1 MNQTSKRGGWRPGSG
16 RKKGS
21 GKGRV
26 SVTGSLS
33 MPREMWE
40 RLDAMRG
47 SISRGKWLASI
58 LQNL

>member
-1 MNQTSKRGGWRPGSG
+1 MKPTSKHGGYRPGSG

-26 SVTGSLS
+26 SVSGSLS

-40 RLDAMRG
+40 RLDKLRG
-47 SISRGKWLASI
+47 PLSRGKWLSAI
-58 LQNL
+58 LSK

>member
-1 MNQTSKRGGWRPGSG
+1 MKQISKRGGPRPGSG

-40 RLDAMRG
+40 LLDNMRG
-47 SISRGKWLASI
+47 SLSRGKWVASR
-58 LQNL
+58 LLK

>member
-1 MNQTSKRGGWRPGSG
+1 MKPTFKHGGYRAGSG

-33 MPREMWE
+33 MPMEMWE
-40 RLDAMRG
+40 LLDKIRG
-47 SISRGKWLASI
+47 PISRGKWLA
-58 LQNL
+58 LVLTK

>member
-1 MNQTSKRGGWRPGSG
+1 MKQISKRAGPRPGSG

-40 RLDAMRG
+40 LLDNMRG
-47 SISRGKWLASI
+47 SLSRGKWVASR
-58 LQNL
+58 LLK

>member
-1 MNQTSKRGGWRPGSG
+1 MKPISKRGGPRPGSG

-33 MPREMWE
+33 MPREAWAL
-40 RLDAMRG
+40 LDQLRG
-47 SISRGKWLASI
+47 PISRGKWLASR
-58 LQNL
+58 LLK

>member
-1 MNQTSKRGGWRPGSG
+1 MQPTSKRGGYRPGSG

-26 SVTGSLS
+26 SISGTMS

-40 RLDAMRG
+40 KLDRLRG
-47 SISRGKWLASI
+47 KLSRGKWITSQL
-58 LQNL
+58 LR